1 MFLRIHLVECIHQ
14 MHAKAG
20 YHTPKIECRT
30 NQTVLLH
37 KFIEKMAS
45 NLPCVKKFHSKFLRD
60 GVPDVFVHSFELMH
74 SSNACKS

>member
-30 NQTVLLH
+30 NQTVLLP
-37 KFIEKMAS
+37 KFIAKMAS
-45 NLPCVKKFHSKFLRD
+45 KLPCVQKFHIKFLRD
-60 GVPDVFVHSFELMH
+60 GLTDFFAHSFEL
-74 SSNACKS
+74 SNACKT